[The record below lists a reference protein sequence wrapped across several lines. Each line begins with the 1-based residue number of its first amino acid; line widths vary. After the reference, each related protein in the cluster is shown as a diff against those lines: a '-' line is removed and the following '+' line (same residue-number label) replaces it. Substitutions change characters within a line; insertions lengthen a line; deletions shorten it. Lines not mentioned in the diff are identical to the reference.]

1 MTTPD
6 RFERGLPQLFD
17 ELAVARTP
25 AYLDDILSRTAR
37 TRQRPGWSFPER
49 WLPMSVLT
57 SRLATSPRP
66 SWRAIGLVALL
77 LLGLIAGAVLIAGTQ
92 VRRLPAP
99 FGPAANGL
107 IPYATGG
114 DIYVGDPVTGRT
126 SLLVGGPGVD
136 SLPGFSLDGIRV
148 AFFRDATENGTLRD
162 LYVVNEDGSHLT
174 RVTAEP
180 VAWVRSAVW
189 APDGRLAVIHQ
200 VSAGMNRLDLYDT
213 TGSGSVQTVVSAVG
227 MDGVGFRPPDGREI
241 MYRAL
246 VDGKWGLFA
255 MGIDGSHPR
264 TIVEPTI
271 DASIDMS
278 FSMATYSADG
288 KRIFYERGTNDG
300 CCRLWVMNA
309 DGSDPHEFVA
319 PTSDAWDGE
328 AVVSPDGTK
337 VAYWHNPN
345 DGPAHGVAVVRAD
358 GTGPVIET
366 GPKLTTTATWV
377 WSPDSTKILMIPDDG
392 SSTSAYVLDPEGGPY
407 TTLPWHFDHS
417 PDWQR
422 LAAN

>member
-1 MTTPD
+1 VITPD
-6 RFERGLPQLFD
+6 RFERELPRLFD
-17 ELAVARTP
+17 ELAAARTP
-25 AYLDDILSRTAR
+25 DYFDDIVQRSERM
-37 TRQRPGWSFPER
+37 RQRPAWTFPER
-49 WLPMSVLT
+49 WIPMSALAT
-57 SRLATSPRP
+57 RLATTPRP
-66 SWRAIGLVALL
+66 SWRLVGLVALL
-77 LLGLIAGAVLIAGTQ
+77 IIALALGAVFLAGTQ
-92 VRRLPAP
+92 KRLPAP
-99 FGPAANGL
+99 FGPAVNGL
-107 IPYATGG
+107 IPYAAGG

-126 SLLVGGPGVD
+126 RLLVGGPGID
-136 SLPGFSLDGIRV
+136 SLPGFSLDGTKV
-148 AFFRDATENGTLRD
+148 AFFRDVTENGNLRD
-162 LYVVNEDGSHLT
+162 LYVVNEDGSHLI

-180 VAWVRSAVW
+180 IAWVRSAVW

-200 VSAGMNRLDLYDT
+200 VSAGTNRLDLYDT
-213 TGSGSVQTVVSAVG
+213 TGRGSVQSIVSAVG

-255 MGIDGSHPR
+255 MDLDGSNAR
-264 TIVEPTI
+264 TIVEPAI
-271 DASIDMS
+271 DAGIDLS
-278 FSMATYSADG
+278 FAMATYSADG

-309 DGSDPHEFVA
+309 DGSDPHEFVPPA
-319 PTSDAWDGE
+319 SDAWDGE
-328 AVVSPDGTK
+328 AVVSPDGTR

-366 GPKLTTTATWV
+366 GPKLTSPAIWV

-392 SSTSAYVLDPEGGPY
+392 SSTTAYLLDPDGGPY
-407 TTLPWHFDHS
+407 TRLPWQFDRS

-422 LAAN
+422 LAGS